1 MQTKKEM
8 EAIKNLADGLQSVF
22 KAESGNGDLSNFTT
36 AGVFQG
42 NVFTDTPPGA
52 SNGYGFLVVI
62 ARNET
67 NVCQI
72 YLDRDGLNI
81 YFRFRTNSEWKGWKK
96 VSAAA
101 V

>member
-1 MQTKKEM
+1 M
-8 EAIKNLADGLQSVF
+8 NGLQFVF
-22 KAESGNGDLSNFTT
+22 IADVGNGDLNDFTT
-36 AGVFQG
+36 PGFYQG
-42 NVFTDTPPGA
+42 NVFSNYPSGV

-62 ARNET
+62 ARSDT

-81 YFRFRTNSEWKGWKK
+81 YFRFKNNSEWKGWKK